1 MLAAIRRASS
11 RVISL
16 VAARRPGSSSKI
28 DIGERLTGLILHD
41 ETGFAFLDGP
51 RRREAALGHLLQSS
65 SASRVTAGAA
75 TGSRRT
81 VVSRK
86 RGCGR

>member
-41 ETGFAFLDGP
+41 ETGFPFLDGHGGGKRRWVTCSNPLRP
-51 RRREAALGHLLQSS
+51 RA
-65 SASRVTAGAA
+65 
-75 TGSRRT
+75 
-81 VVSRK
+81 
-86 RGCGR
+86 